1 MWINACVISFV
12 IAAVFEPLLIPFL
25 RKLKFG
31 QTILEDGPSW
41 HEKKQGT
48 PTMGGI
54 GFILSTTAASLL
66 FVRSARGTGILLCGV
81 LFGAIGF
88 LDDYIKVIKKQR
100 TFRRAEVFASDGG
113 QPCICT
119 VFVFCV

>member
-1 MWINACVISFV
+1 MWIKACVISFV

-54 GFILSTTAASLL
+54 GFILSTTAGFAPVCQERTRNGNSS
-66 FVRSARGTGILLCGV
+66 VRSA
-81 LFGAIGF
+81 
-88 LDDYIKVIKKQR
+88 
-100 TFRRAEVFASDGG
+100 FRRNRIS
-113 QPCICT
+113 
-119 VFVFCV
+119 